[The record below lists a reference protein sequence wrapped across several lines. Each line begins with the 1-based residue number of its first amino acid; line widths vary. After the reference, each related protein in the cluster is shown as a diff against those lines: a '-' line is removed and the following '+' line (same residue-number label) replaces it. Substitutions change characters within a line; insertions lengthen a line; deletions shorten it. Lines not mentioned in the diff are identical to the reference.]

1 MSQSDVQIEHDSMD
15 LDPQSLFSQF
25 SPTLFFDQPVCTK
38 DDWYILAEQTVPV
51 TIDAFWK
58 TIERWTAEP
67 ELVIPPVEKAEI
79 ISTTE
84 AIDNKI
90 KVILRELI
98 PKRKSK
104 DTNLMEEIS
113 YYENEREA
121 TVVYKPMI
129 DTSSLPFYYPKVS
142 RILMD
147 RKYGNNHYLEAIPD
161 NPSQPSM
168 SSKQQYAMKIPKE
181 VYQSMYLHLK
191 SKYGPYLVEKFVYED
206 IAIASYLLCLWKEE
220 EIRLKRRPTFAD
232 LGCGNGLL
240 TFLLVREG
248 YEGYGVDIAERKI
261 WTMLCKSKKDMLRV
275 EVLHPSQEKYPN
287 VDWLIGNH
295 ADELVP
301 WIPIIASKSGDNCN
315 FMVIP
320 CCFYGL
326 DGTKALTLK
335 MVESEGKYRA
345 YTNYIKNIAEKSGFI
360 CEEDYLRIPS
370 TKNIAI
376 IGRNRSNRADESFI
390 HEAESITQSQIL
402 NNISQV
408 IDHIA
413 TDKTLPSNSNPPA
426 PSPVNSPSAAPQIP
440 SPQSS
445 SPPSPPTLPASEQP
459 KNPTTVAPVPTE
471 ATPKSPSAPQPT
483 KNDPPPNEPTATT
496 QPKKPSDNTPTEPPK
511 PSEKK
516 PDRSASSNNKPDES
530 ATQTSAPKSPNG
542 MKAPESSNKAIST
555 NSSGDDADDKNPAMS
570 KTNNPLQST
579 SGVPGSAKTVNN
591 NDDNGGS
598 KTGTI
603 AGAVIGSLI
612 GLALLSGLLTWI
624 NRHKGCASKR
634 KAKPEFED
642 YGLADTDFPQHRSPA
657 MANTPNAI
665 SPTTPYLNDQG
676 NYYSKE
682 ELNSGYMP
690 SYPVVET
697 NQHLN
702 NYPQPDYYYNNNNP
716 QLAHE
721 MNGGGGYYDENGY
734 YYENTTHQTS
744 GEHYTNQQPSYP
756 YPEQYHH
763 NVNYYKPDQIADGA
777 HHPYS

>member
-1 MSQSDVQIEHDSMD
+1 MSQSDVQIEHDSID

-25 SPTLFFDQPVCTK
+25 SPTLFFDQPVRTK

-129 DTSSLPFYYPKVS
+129 DTSSLPFYYPKVKS
-142 RILMD
+142 YSLVYQRLNEKGGLLKI
-147 RKYGNNHYLEAIPD
+147 EAIPD

-220 EIRLKRRPTFAD
+220 EIRLERRPTFAD

-248 YEGYGVDIAERKI
+248 YEGYGVDIAE
-261 WTMLCKSKKDMLRV
+261 L

-326 DGTKALTLK
+326 DGTKALTLN

-376 IGRNRSNRADESFI
+376 IGRNRSNRVDESFI

-426 PSPVNSPSAAPQIP
+426 PSPVNSPSAAPQMP

-471 ATPKSPSAPQPT
+471 ASPKSPSAPQPT

-555 NSSGDDADDKNPAMS
+555 NGSGDDADDKNQVMS

-579 SGVPGSAKTVNN
+579 PGVPGSAKTVNN

-603 AGAVIGSLI
+603 AGAVIGSLT
-612 GLALLSGLLTWI
+612 LLSGLLTWI

-682 ELNSGYMP
+682 ELSNGYMP
-690 SYPVVET
+690 SYPVLET

-721 MNGGGGYYDENGY
+721 MNGGGGGYYDENGY

-744 GEHYTNQQPSYP
+744 GEHYTNQQQSYP